1 MGKKSLHVKTLAAS
15 IGLALASAVLPLP
28 ASAAGS
34 SQKAASAEQATAR
47 HAYIVRFEENGLL
60 HYRGEIAGLAAT
72 APGSNGG
79 RKLDVRSSA
88 AIAYQAHLAGQREAH
103 LSAIRQA
110 LGRAA
115 APTHSYAITM
125 NGVALELTP
134 KEATRV
140 AGLPGV
146 RSVHRARDRQLDTYR
161 GPEFIGAPTLWDGTN
176 VPGGTGTRGFGVVVG
191 VIDTGANTGHP
202 SFADDATCGFSG
214 SNHKQISAVDC
225 SSTDGGGTCNG
236 PNPEAN
242 NANGH
247 GVHTASTAA
256 GNVVTATAVPP
267 PTLPPDVTF
276 MSGVAP
282 CASLRTYKVCE
293 TNTCGDTAIF
303 AGIENAI
310 ADGVDVINYSI
321 SGGQSPWDTGES
333 DRQFLDA
340 LQADIFVAASAG
352 NTRATTPDPVG
363 QVNHLG
369 PWVTTV
375 AASTHNRNVAAD
387 GELSVTGPGTPPA
400 QLQHITLTPGSGPDP
415 GTSTSGLEIRQYA
428 GNVSGCTATGAFPAN
443 YFDGAIAL
451 IERGGCNF
459 SEKIQ
464 NADDAGAAVA
474 IIYNNTTGG
483 ISMNVG
489 ATTLPAYSILQS
501 EGQAI
506 VAFINSAGSDPD
518 RIFQDG
524 FDGPIPPEPVVS
536 DFTAGV
542 LRGDVL
548 GGFSLRGP
556 SQLVTVTKPDI
567 TGPGVNIYA
576 AVDDATTGGY
586 GFLSGTSMSSPHVA
600 GAGALLR
607 AAQPGWTPA
616 EVKSAMMLTAV
627 TAGFKEDVTTPWD
640 ADDVGSGRI
649 DLTKAA
655 KAGFVLNETYANFLA
670 ADPAASGDPKTLN
683 IASMRNMS
691 CVDSCNWT
699 RTLRGTLSQPS
710 NWTVSFNAPSGVTLS
725 ADTTSFSLDGSGTDT
740 QAITIT
746 ATPTTELTNVT
757 FAEVVFTEAN
767 GLAPDAHM
775 YVAIKGSGSGN
786 TDIVDSG
793 EIDLDI
799 PATFDGLYLNWVTGT
814 SADPN
819 VNFYDVDVT
828 DPANGLHFY
837 WPNNASGEGAVGS
850 GGTYDVLASGATV
863 GPGSTFISAGGSAD
877 TSNWQSGVDGY
888 LGFRFVCAVPGG
900 FCYGYAHL
908 TTTAPQ
914 GFPATVVRYWYNS
927 AGDPITIP

>member
-15 IGLALASAVLPLP
+15 IGLALAGAVLPLP
-28 ASAAGS
+28 ASAADS

-47 HAYIVRFEENGLL
+47 HAYIVRFEESGLL

-72 APGSNGG
+72 APGTGG
-79 RKLDVRSSA
+79 SRKLDVNSSA

-110 LGRAA
+110 LGRAT

-161 GPEFIGAPTLWDGTN
+161 GPEFIGAPSFWDGTN
-176 VPGGTGTRGFGVVVG
+176 VPGGVGTRGFGIVVG

-202 SFADDATCGFSG
+202 SFADDVTCGFSG
-214 SNHKQISAVDC
+214 SNHKQLSAVDC
-225 SSTDGGGTCNG
+225 STTDGGGNCNG

-242 NANGH
+242 NGNGH

-256 GNVVTATAVPP
+256 GNVVTAAAVPP

-310 ADGVDVINYSI
+310 ADGVDVINFSI
-321 SGGQSPWDTGES
+321 SGGQSPWDSGES

-340 LQADIFVAASAG
+340 LQADVFVAASAG

-387 GELSVTGPGTPPA
+387 GKLSVTGPGTPPA
-400 QLQHITLTPGSGPDP
+400 QLQNITLTPGSGPNP

-428 GNVSGCTATGAFPAN
+428 GNVSGCTASGAFPPD

-506 VAFINSAGSDPD
+506 VAFLNSAGSDPD

-524 FDGPIPPEPVVS
+524 FDGAIAPEPVVS

-542 LRGDVL
+542 LQGDVL
-548 GGFSLRGP
+548 AGFSLRGP
-556 SQLVTVTKPDI
+556 SQLVSVTKPDI

-576 AVDDATTGGY
+576 AVDNASGSY
-586 GFLSGTSMSSPHVA
+586 GFLSGTSMSSPHLA

-607 AAQPGWTPA
+607 SAQPSWTPA
-616 EVKSAMMLTAV
+616 EVKSAMMLTSV

-691 CVDSCNWT
+691 CVDSCSWT

-746 ATPTTELTNVT
+746 ATPTTELTDVT
-757 FAEVVFTEAN
+757 FAEVVFTETN

-837 WPNNASGEGAVGS
+837 WPNNADGEGAVGS
-850 GGTYDVLASGATV
+850 GSTYDVLASGATV

>member
-1 MGKKSLHVKTLAAS
+1 MGKRSLHVKTLAAS
-15 IGLALASAVLPLP
+15 IGLALAGAVLPLP
-28 ASAAGS
+28 ASAADS
-34 SQKAASAEQATAR
+34 SQKAASAEHASAR
-47 HAYIVRFEENGLL
+47 QVYLVRFAESGLL
-60 HYRGEIAGLAAT
+60 HYRGEVAGLAAT
-72 APGSNGG
+72 APAANGS

-88 AIAYQAHLAGQREAH
+88 AVAYQAHLASRREAH
-103 LSAIRQA
+103 MAAIRQV
-110 LGRAA
+110 LGRAL
-115 APTHSYAITM
+115 APTHSYSITM
-125 NGVALELTP
+125 NGVALELTA
-134 KEATRV
+134 KEAARI
-140 AGLPGV
+140 AGLDGV
-146 RSVHRARDRQLDTYR
+146 RSVRRARDRQLDTYR
-161 GPEFIGAPTLWDGTN
+161 GPEFIGAPTIWDGSN
-176 VPGGTGTRGFGVVVG
+176 VPGATGTRGFGIVVG

-202 SFADDATCGFSG
+202 SFADDASCGFAG
-214 SNHKQISAVDC
+214 GNHKQISAVDC
-225 SSTDGGGTCNG
+225 SSTDGSGTCDG

-242 NANGH
+242 NGNGH

-256 GNVVTATAVPP
+256 GNVVTASAVPP

-293 TNTCGDTAIF
+293 TNTCGDAAIF

-321 SGGQSPWDTGES
+321 SGGQSPWQEGES

-400 QLQHITLTPGSGPDP
+400 QLQNITLTPGSGPNP
-415 GTSTSGLEIRQYA
+415 GTSVSGLEIRRFA
-428 GNVSGCTATGAFPAN
+428 DNISGCTATGGFPAG

-459 SEKIQ
+459 SEKVQ
-464 NADDAGAAVA
+464 NADDAGAEVA

-489 ATTLPAYSILQS
+489 AAILPAYSILQS

-506 VAFINSAGSDPD
+506 IAFMDSAGSNPD
-518 RIFQDG
+518 RVFQDG
-524 FDGPIPPEPVVS
+524 FDGAIAPEPVIS
-536 DFTAGV
+536 DFTAG
-542 LRGDVL
+542 LLQGDVL

-586 GFLSGTSMSSPHVA
+586 GFLSGTSMSSPHLA

-607 AAQPGWTPA
+607 SAQPGWTPA

-627 TAGFKEDVTTPWD
+627 TDGFKEDVSTPWD

-655 KAGFVLNETYANFLA
+655 KAGFVMDETYANFLA
-670 ADPAASGDPKTLN
+670 ADPASSGDPKTLN
-683 IASMRNMS
+683 IPSMRNMS
-691 CVDSCNWT
+691 CVDSCSWT
-699 RTLRGTLSQPS
+699 RTLRGTLSEAS
-710 NWTVSFNAPSGVTLS
+710 SWTVTFNNPPGVTLS
-725 ADTTSFSLDGSGTDT
+725 ADTTSFTLDGSGTDT

-746 ATPTTELTNVT
+746 ATPTTELTDVT

-767 GLAPDAHM
+767 GLAPAAHM
-775 YVAIKGSGSGN
+775 YVAIKGSGSGGG
-786 TDIVDSG
+786 DIVDSG
-793 EIDLDI
+793 EIDLAI
-799 PATFDGLYLNWVTGT
+799 PATFDGLYLNWLTGT
-814 SADPN
+814 SADPD
-819 VNFYDVDVT
+819 VNFYDVDEN

-837 WPNNASGEGAVGS
+837 WPNNTDGEGGVGTVDS
-850 GGTYDVLASGATV
+850 YDVLASGATI
-863 GPGSTFISAGGSAD
+863 GPASTFISVGGDAD
-877 TSNWQSGVDGY
+877 TSNWQAGVDGY
-888 LGFRFVCAVPGG
+888 LGFRFVCGAPGG
-900 FCYGYAHL
+900 FCYGYARL
-908 TTTAPQ
+908 TTTAPE